1 MRISDWSSDVCSS
14 DLASLF
20 RFGTTIESTNVEATP
35 TPPAARSGLPA
46 FHVSRVRVRFGAED
60 KDGVERRCKAGQL
73 SRARFI
79 PRLAPFGADCFCIN
93 LQDNIAPSRRFMA
106 HGPAP
111 QTQW

>member
-60 KDGVERRCKAGQL
+60 KDGVERRCKAGKL
-73 SRARFI
+73 SRSRFI
-79 PRLAPFGADCFCIN
+79 PRLALFRADGSCIN
-93 LQDNIAPSRRFMA
+93 LPGTLSPSIGRGSGRERVCK
-106 HGPAP
+106 
-111 QTQW
+111 